1 MWYINKQVNTQ
12 SRYKDL
18 MLKEF
23 SSLKINVK
31 I

>member
-12 SRYKDL
+12 SRCKDL